1 MKICFIGDI
10 VAAPGRR
17 VLNRQLPSFLR
28 DNNIDFCVINAENS
42 VHGLGVS
49 PKVLDELFRLGV
61 DAVTLGNHTFSYRD
75 FLTQAGKYKNVVVPA
90 NVSCKWPGSKFSII
104 EKNGFKLAVFN
115 LMGQVDM
122 GMYSDSPFEKA
133 DEMLTEI
140 NKERPN
146 AIFLD
151 FHAEATSEKQ
161 AMGYFLDGRVSIV
174 AGTHTHVQTADDRIL
189 PQGPGYIT
197 DAGMTGCQDS
207 IIGMDIDTSLTR
219 FVEKVPA
226 KYLPAE
232 GEASMCGII
241 CEVDYNGKCNS
252 ISRFCIYE

>member
-1 MKICFIGDI
+1 MRICFIGDI

-17 VLNRQLPSFLR
+17 VLNRQLPAFLR
-28 DNNIDFCVINAENS
+28 DNDIDFCIINAENS

-49 PKVLDELFRLGV
+49 PKIIEELTRMGV
-61 DAVTLGNHTFSYRD
+61 DAITLGNHTFSYRD
-75 FLTQAGKYKNVVVPA
+75 FLVQAGKYKNVVVPS
-90 NVSCKWPGSKFSII
+90 NVSSKWPGSRYAII

-133 DEMLTEI
+133 DEILKEI
-140 NKERPN
+140 EKERPN

-161 AMGYFLDGRVSIV
+161 AMGYFLDGRVSVV

-189 PQGPGYIT
+189 PQGTGYIT
-197 DAGMTGCQDS
+197 DVGMTGCQDS

-219 FVEKVPA
+219 FVDKVPA
-226 KYLPAE
+226 KYMPAE

-241 CEVDYNGKCNS
+241 SEVDYNGKCIS